1 MTLYTV
7 WSKVPTLVWST
18 KIVILGTAYLLPILQ
33 NRFPEIIKLEISILN
48 KLFKET
54 IAMLVMQ
61 FSGQGNLQQKEL
73 LTSSFHQQRNPNF
86 REF

>member
-33 NRFPEIIKLEISILN
+33 NMFQEIIKLGISILK

-54 IAMLVMQ
+54 IAMLVM
-61 FSGQGNLQQKEL
+61 
-73 LTSSFHQQRNPNF
+73 
-86 REF
+86 